1 MGSLREYETVFV
13 LHPGLEEAR
22 IEEEIEGVRSVI
34 AAASGEILDVERWG
48 RRKLAYTIGKVNEG
62 IYTLVRFRSEAGVV
76 NDLERRYRLRED
88 IMRHLTVLSQG
99 PPPAEMGMHREDSGL
114 HVVGAPQEAAAPSIE
129 GGEAVPGTAPVTMTD
144 AAEPAPVTTTDA
156 AETAPAESE
165 TKADNQAF

>member
-114 HVVGAPQEAAAPSIE
+114 HAVGVPQEGAAPSID
-129 GGEAVPGTAPVTMTD
+129 GDEAVPETAPV
-144 AAEPAPVTTTDA
+144 ATTDA
-156 AETAPAESE
+156 VETAAAESE